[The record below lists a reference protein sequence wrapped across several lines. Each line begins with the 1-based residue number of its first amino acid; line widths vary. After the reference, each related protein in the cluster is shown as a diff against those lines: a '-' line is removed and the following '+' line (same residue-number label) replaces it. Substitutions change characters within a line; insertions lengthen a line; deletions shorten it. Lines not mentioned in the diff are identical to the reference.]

1 MDRVF
6 NNNVNF
12 RANLL
17 LTGKKEL
24 LKKNQIQKLSQQV
37 QSIGK
42 KDDIVNVNIVS
53 DIIDWAEV
61 NKNNQPK
68 KFLSGYKMY
77 VETTID
83 GFEKQDL
90 SAADTQQRFWEGH
103 FQPFNVLSDWISSVK
118 NGEKFDNKKIN
129 ISPEI
134 YNSGNKNWDSWASI
148 ETPDIV
154 PNTITKGKGFF
165 NSPAYK
171 AITGK
176 KDTSLS
182 AVFNDNL
189 ANNSHRIDIETLKQN
204 ISDLKRGKN
213 IKAPVMDFSKGI
225 VHPEAEDIDS
235 TKYIF
240 IDGLQTQFPQIEELA
255 DLIIRMKVP
264 ENVREKRFINRS
276 MQFGTSPEQSTKDLK
291 ASNEYMEK
299 LIPFNPDS
307 ADVEINGRYDKD
319 NLFEL
324 LRILFKKNDL
334 PAN

>member
-1 MDRVF
+1 MDRIS

-17 LTGKKEL
+17 ITGKKEL

-37 QSIGK
+37 QSIGRK
-42 KDDIVNVNIVS
+42 GDIVNVNIAS

-61 NKNNQPK
+61 NKNNRPK
-68 KFLSGYKMY
+68 KFLSGYKMF
-77 VETTID
+77 VETTMD

-90 SAADTQQRFWEGH
+90 STADTQQRFWEGNYK
-103 FQPFNVLSDWISSVK
+103 PFNVLSDWILAVK
-118 NGEKFDNKKIN
+118 NGEKFDRKKIN

-134 YNSGNKNWDSWASI
+134 YNSENKNWDNWASI
-148 ETPDIV
+148 ETPDII
-154 PNTITKGKGFF
+154 PNTITKKKGFL

-171 AITGK
+171 AIVEK
-176 KDTSLS
+176 KDTSLA

-204 ISDLKRGKN
+204 ISDLKQGID
-213 IKAPVMDFSKGI
+213 IKAPTIDFAKGI
-225 VHPEAEDIDS
+225 VYPESEEINS

-264 ENVREKRFINRS
+264 EKVREERFINRA
-276 MQFGTSPEQSTKDLK
+276 MQFGTSSEQSAKDLK
-291 ASNEYMEK
+291 ASNEYMDK
-299 LIPFNPDS
+299 LIPFNPNS

-319 NLFEL
+319 NLFAL
-324 LRILFKKNDL
+324 LKNLFINE
-334 PAN
+334 